1 MAVYGQEGYEAGRG
15 KTFTPSKNAGW
26 VEEFNKILQDKFN
39 SGTRVSRNALT
50 EQLIEEGLKNRATN
64 STSIVIPE
72 DGFTPEQ
79 IALLKSDQGQTILK
93 NLIKMILGM
102 GSTPLFTLDTQVN
115 QPIPDSPTNN
125 ISTQIKTVDSKE
137 PEKKA
142 QSSVEDELFALLD
155 SMKL

>member
-15 KTFTPSKNAGW
+15 KTFTPSKNAEW

-39 SGTRVSRNALT
+39 SGSRVSRNALT

-64 STSIVIPE
+64 STSIIIPGE
-72 DGFTPEQ
+72 DFTPEQ
-79 IALLKSDQGQTILK
+79 ITLLKSDQGQTILK

-115 QPIPDSPTNN
+115 QTIPDSPTNN
-125 ISTQIKTVDSKE
+125 IPTQIRTEESNE
-137 PEKKA
+137 PDKKA

>member
-1 MAVYGQEGYEAGRG
+1 MAVYGQEGYEPGRG

-39 SGTRVSRNALT
+39 SGLRVSRNALT
-50 EQLIEEGLKNRATN
+50 EQLIEEGLKNLVTN
-64 STSIVIPE
+64 STSIIIPGE
-72 DGFTPEQ
+72 DFTPEQ

-115 QPIPDSPTNN
+115 QSIPAPPTNN
-125 ISTQIKTVDSKE
+125 ISTEIKTADSKE
-137 PEKKA
+137 PDKKGP
-142 QSSVEDELFALLD
+142 SSVEDELFALLD
-155 SMKL
+155 SMKI